1 MLKRIRI
8 SVTAPVLLPNNL
20 LHSATIY
27 KISKTITFQE
37 TDIIVNETSTTKLY
51 DNNFTVDIK
60 NDDTLYI
67 STQYVYTVIDE
78 NGELVYNEDGSIKYQ
93 YGTPSRISSLKGD
106 QSGVKIS
113 DTIVGTPTVKINT
126 SYEINFEGNLKITT
140 SDFKMY
146 SSIGKHLSTTWLVK
160 DIEGNVIFKREKD
173 VDNLTSIIITEDIKL
188 SDNFIVYVS
197 HHSDTNADSNYGII
211 ENIITNELPY
221 FSIKPLSK
229 LIVGKYLYFNVDILN
244 KRYKNIDLFIYD
256 YNTNKFISNVIGINN
271 SLIKINT
278 NNFTL
283 NTLYKFVF
291 KITSENDITREY
303 EINLYS
309 NDYKIKYDLNK
320 KYLDKYDYNSL
331 FFTNGETSTLSY
343 QLSND
348 SILLMKNITNY
359 IIESRLIENKL
370 TYLNSKTDLESDPII
385 NPNLYVNE
393 LLNGDVLISYKLSR
407 EGKSEIYIDVYS
419 LNPENNELLLINSN
433 KLDSTI
439 SLTSSGA
446 ITVSYNKVYYID
458 YISNTMTILDPYTG
472 TYESITLPYNAISGY
487 SLVTDFDN
495 NIILLGGTNDDL
507 GNYTINHQRV
517 NDKVY
522 KFNINNKVFTEIGLN
537 LLKDLPRDLYQFHLV
552 YRHDNKI
559 TMFNNINNNNYDMI
573 ADQSTYILDLINETL
588 TFTYNDHEDGLPY
601 NNTIVLRNG
610 DVLRYTNLLQDPQKL
625 YTYVSD
631 SMTIDSIDDNNTLI
645 YNPNTLTIKTGEI
658 LNIPKPC
665 KYDSITLEDGA
676 YVTLG
681 DDLSTTY
688 SNKTLILTRDT
699 VMTTT
704 EFEAKGY
711 TDIFNACQNT
721 KLVIVG

>member
-146 SSIGKHLSTTWLVK
+146 SSIGKHLSTSWLVK
-160 DIEGNVIFKREKD
+160 DIEGNVLFKREKD

-197 HHSDTNADSNYGII
+197 HHSDTNADSNYGVI

-229 LIVGKYLYFNVDILN
+229 LIVGKYLYFNIDILN

-256 YNTNKFISNVIGINN
+256 YNTNKFISNIIGINN

-331 FFTNGETSTLSY
+331 FFTNGETSSLSY

-359 IIESRLIENKL
+359 IIESRLIENRL

-419 LNPENNELLLINSN
+419 LNPENNELLLLNSN
-433 KLDSTI
+433 KLVSTI

-446 ITVSYNKVYYID
+446 ITISYNKVYYID
-458 YISNTMTILDPYTG
+458 YNSNTMVILDPYTG
-472 TYESITLPYNAISGY
+472 TYENITLPYNAISGY

-681 DDLSTTY
+681 DDLITNY

-699 VMTTT
+699 VMTAT